1 MREGFLGCAEHF
13 RGLTSQISCV
23 PMSELFTV
31 GYFELFLLS
40 VVDFKFSKSRVASF

>member
-1 MREGFLGCAEHF
+1 MREGFLSCTERF

-23 PMSELFTV
+23 PMSELIIV

-40 VVDFKFSKSRVASF
+40 VVDFKFSKPRVASF

>member
-1 MREGFLGCAEHF
+1 MREGFLGCSEHF

-23 PMSELFTV
+23 PMSELITI

-40 VVDFKFSKSRVASF
+40 FVDFKFSKPRVTSF